1 MGINWKTV
9 CFGGGGV
16 WRSVGASISSGERG
30 ILSEYSCCTYRE
42 KSGESSQVHRKSKS
56 VFNLCWSQQQDLAD

>member
-30 ILSEYSCCTYRE
+30 ILLNIHA
-42 KSGESSQVHRKSKS
+42 VHTARNPVRVAKFTGSPSPYLISVGVNSKI
-56 VFNLCWSQQQDLAD
+56 